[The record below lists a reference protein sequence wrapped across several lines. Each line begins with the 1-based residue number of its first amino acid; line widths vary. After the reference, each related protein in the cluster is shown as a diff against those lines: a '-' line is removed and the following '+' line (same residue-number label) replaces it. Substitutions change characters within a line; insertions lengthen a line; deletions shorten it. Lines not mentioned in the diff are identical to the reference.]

1 MSCLLIRYQNY
12 DADQQA
18 AFRVF
23 SGANVGALRDFLD
36 KELQRRRDAE
46 QSNMRFIPRGDDKLD
61 LY

>member
-1 MSCLLIRYQNY
+1 MLIRSQNY

-23 SGANVGALRDFLD
+23 SGANVTALRDFLD
-36 KELQRRRDAE
+36 KELQRRRNAE